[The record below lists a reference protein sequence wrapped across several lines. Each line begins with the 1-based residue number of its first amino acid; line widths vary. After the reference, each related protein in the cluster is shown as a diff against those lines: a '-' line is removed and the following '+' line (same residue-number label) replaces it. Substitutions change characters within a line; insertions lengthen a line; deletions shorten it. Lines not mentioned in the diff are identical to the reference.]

1 MKKVL
6 MPMGALLFAGAFAC
20 AGHASAA
27 SSQHHMT
34 SQQSRFAACA
44 HKSKGLKGKAHTAF
58 MRACLKGDEKEAAR
72 IKAAAK
78 GKSDKKGGHGHA

>member
-6 MPMGALLFAGAFAC
+6 MSMGALLFAGALAS
-20 AGHASAA
+20 AGHAFAA
-27 SSQHHMT
+27 STQHHMT

-44 HKSKGLKGKAHTAF
+44 HKSKGLKSKAHTEF
-58 MRACLKGDEKEAAR
+58 MRACLKGDQKKAAR

-78 GKSDKKGGHGHA
+78 AKSDKGGGQGHT